1 MQKLSQSQKDYLREA
16 TSRYHNAMPDSPASE
31 YLQTRGLG
39 WESIQPA
46 VNRFRLGYVGDPLP
60 GHEMYKGYMAI
71 PYLRWSADKEW
82 AVVSMRFR
90 RLDDGKPKYMTL
102 AGDRPRLFN
111 TMALLKDTANIAITE
126 GEIDA
131 ITATVCGLP
140 AVGVPG
146 SQAWQPWFR
155 EPFLGY
161 RNVYVLADG
170 DDAGMQFATQVASAL
185 PNGKIIPMPS
195 GEDVNSLVVSKGK
208 DALLERIM

>member
-16 TSRYHNAMPDSPASE
+16 TSRYHSALPDSPASD

-46 VNRFRLGYVGDPLP
+46 VNRFRIGYVGDPLP
-60 GHEMYKGYMAI
+60 GHEQYKGYMAI

-82 AVVSMRFR
+82 SVVSIRFR
-90 RLDDGKPKYMTL
+90 RVDDGKPKYLTL
-102 AGDRPRLFN
+102 PGDRPRLFN
-111 TMALLKDTANIAITE
+111 TMALIKDTASIAITE
-126 GEIDA
+126 GELDA
-131 ITATVCGLP
+131 ITATVCGIP

-146 SQAWQPWFR
+146 AQNWQPHFR

-170 DDAGMQFATQVASAL
+170 DDAGMAFATQVASSL
-185 PNGKIIPMPS
+185 PNGKIIPMPQ
-195 GEDVNSLVVSKGK
+195 GEDVNSLVVLKGK
-208 DALLERIM
+208 EALMERIT

>member
-1 MQKLSQSQKDYLREA
+1 M
-16 TSRYHNAMPDSPASE
+16 
-31 YLQTRGLG
+31 
-39 WESIQPA
+39 
-46 VNRFRLGYVGDPLP
+46 NRFRLGYVGDPLP

-111 TMALLKDTANIAITE
+111 TMALLKDTANIAVTE

-146 SQAWQPWFR
+146 SQSWQPWFR

-170 DDAGMQFATQVASAL
+170 DDAGMQFATQVASSL
-185 PNGKIIPMPS
+185 PNGKIIPMPA